1 MQLGRT
7 IRRISELGL
16 AMGFV
21 TVMAFAGCGGGKPLS
36 ALHAQMG
43 GSKQGT
49 VPSLTMAVSTF
60 AGSGAVNASAV
71 AGADDNASGLLA
83 TFNAPD
89 GITTDGTN
97 LYVADTNN
105 HKIRK
110 IVIATG
116 AVTTL
121 AGSGTASAVDD
132 VGTLASFNYPRGIT
146 TDGTNLY
153 VADNGN
159 NKIRRIVIA
168 TKEVTT
174 FAGSGTA
181 GADDSVSGVAA
192 TFHSPFGI
200 TTDGTSLYVADY
212 GNNMIRKIDIA
223 SRAVSTIAG
232 TGGFGSTDTASG
244 MPVTFRL
251 PYGITTDGTNLY
263 VMDHGNNT
271 IRKIVIASG
280 VVTTLAGSA
289 ATAPGHADSP
299 IGTSATFNA
308 PDGVTCDG
316 TNLYVTDT
324 GNNTIRKIVLNS
336 GAVNTLAG
344 SAVLVGGAV
353 DSTSGLLAT
362 FNGPSGI
369 TTDGKSLYVTD
380 MNNNKIRKIQ

>member
-16 AMGFV
+16 ALGIV
-21 TVMAFAGCGGGKPLS
+21 AVMAFAGCGGGKPLS

-43 GSKQGT
+43 GAKQGT

-121 AGSGTASAVDD
+121 AGSGIASAVDD

-159 NKIRRIVIA
+159 NRIRRIVIA

-174 FAGSGTA
+174 LAGSGM
-181 GADDSVSGVAA
+181 S
-192 TFHSPFGI
+192 
-200 TTDGTSLYVADY
+200 
-212 GNNMIRKIDIA
+212 
-223 SRAVSTIAG
+223 
-232 TGGFGSTDTASG
+232 GSTDNAIGTSA
-244 MPVTFRL
+244 TFRS

-263 VMDHGNNT
+263 VADYLNNK
-271 IRKIVIASG
+271 IRMVVIASG
-280 VVTTLAGSA
+280 AVSTFAGTGVAGSTDNTIGTSATFSAPYGITTDGTNLYVAEHGGNRIRQIVISSRAVTTLAGSG
-289 ATAPGHADSP
+289 APGADDNVV
-299 IGTSATFNA
+299 GTSATFIT
-308 PDGVTCDG
+308 PDGITSDG

-324 GNNTIRKIVLNS
+324 GNNIIRRIVIHS
-336 GAVNTLAG
+336 GAVTTLAG
-344 SAVLVGGAV
+344 SAVLPGGAV
-353 DSTSGLLAT
+353 DNASGLLAT